1 MVICIILCEI
11 LLSFLSQSWCKSCRF
26 WWWNEYGIHQYPDAK
41 NILIFMRCRWYRN
54 HIFKHQLL
62 KFAQETGLSVIIC
75 HYPPYCS
82 KWNPIEHRLFSHIH
96 KEMSGCVFTD
106 YETVKKLVGQTS
118 TKRGLTVAERL
129 SFELKNLLGIKMAG
143 HRYQTINSSCK
154 MNLIKQLIIILT
166 K

>member
-11 LLSFLSQSWCKSCRF
+11 LLNYLSQSWCKSCRF

-106 YETVKKLVGQTS
+106 YETVKKLGRS
-118 TKRGLTVAERL
+118 NLNKKRAYGSGKAKLRIEKLTWD
-129 SFELKNLLGIKMAG
+129 KNGWPSLP
-143 HRYQTINSSCK
+143 N
-154 MNLIKQLIIILT
+154 N
-166 K
+166 